1 MGKAQSLMTSNIVN
15 ITDIIN
21 SLEEQVNKRK
31 LAYNLSVD
39 FGKECIHI
47 VLYTKYGTYIE
58 EDIYF
63 SFQKENKEFIDYA
76 ISECLWRLNDK
87 TFSK

>member
-1 MGKAQSLMTSNIVN
+1 MTSNIVN

-39 FGKECIHI
+39 FGKECIYI
-47 VLYTKYGTYIE
+47 EIYTKYGSYVK

-63 SFQKENKEFIDYA
+63 SFAKEDKEFIDYA
-76 ISECLWRLNDK
+76 IAECLGRLRDK
-87 TFSK
+87 AFSK